1 MVKQFTINTS
11 YLSAAFCL
19 CMHTRRLN
27 TPTSHSSPPLICSC
41 LPLASHP
48 FTSPTPRSPFFPSLL
63 FTKVWLSISSGLRQQ
78 ALMKRPLR
86 QGDPNQI
93 SIRMLNIH
101 IGETS
106 KGKRFLISAH
116 KYHLCAHPGPGTAV
130 SAVFSPPAWSSL
142 GLSSASL
149 LGGCNGIIMMASTK
163 ERQSHNECL
172 Y

>member
-27 TPTSHSSPPLICSC
+27 TPNLPQQPSTHQLLPPPSFT
-41 LPLASHP
+41 PLYISNA
-48 FTSPTPRSPFFPSLL
+48 TIPFFPGLL
-63 FTKVWLSISSGLRQQ
+63 FTKVWLSIRSGLRQQ
-78 ALMKRPLR
+78 ALMKRPPR

-101 IGETS
+101 IRETS
-106 KGKRFLISAH
+106 KGKCFLISAH
-116 KYHLCAHPGPGTAV
+116 KYHLCAYPGPGTAV
-130 SAVFSPPAWSSL
+130 SAVFSPPARSSL

-149 LGGCNGIIMMASTK
+149 LGGCKGIIMMGSTK
-163 ERQSHNECL
+163 ERHSHNECL